1 MLLQSPSV
9 HDVDQREMFCLYLF
23 PGNQQ
28 TGKVGVVVIS
38 VLLVFYVIIS
48 SFRFFF
54 LVCLEDFSSVFLS
67 LTSLFYFFS
76 FLGQNGGFI
85 HSYWFSGIIN
95 VYSLK
100 SWCII
105 LNMRNHDFL

>member
-48 SFRFFF
+48 SFRIFFF
-54 LVCLEDFSSVFLS
+54 GLFRRFFFCISFLDIS
-67 LTSLFYFFS
+67 FLFFS

-105 LNMRNHDFL
+105 LNM